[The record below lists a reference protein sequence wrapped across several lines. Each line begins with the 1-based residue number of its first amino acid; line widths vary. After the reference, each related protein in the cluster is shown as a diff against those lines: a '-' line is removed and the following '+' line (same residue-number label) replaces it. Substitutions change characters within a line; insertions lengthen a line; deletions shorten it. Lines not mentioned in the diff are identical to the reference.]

1 MADRSIRLKKRA
13 EFLKVAAK
21 GRKAPVSG
29 MVVQALHRDDDDS
42 ARHGFTV
49 TKKVGNSVVRNR
61 VRRRLREVVRQVGRE
76 LPLSGVDLVVIG
88 RSATIDRKFAALLTD
103 YRKALKKAG
112 VVGDA

>member
-1 MADRSIRLKKRA
+1 MADQSIRLKKRA
-13 EFLKVAAK
+13 EFLKVASK

-29 MVVQALHRDDDDS
+29 MVLQALQRGDDGA

-61 VRRRLREVVRQVGRE
+61 VRRRLREVVRQIGRE
-76 LPLSGVDLVVIG
+76 MPLTGVDLVVIG
-88 RSATIDRKFAALLTD
+88 RSATIDRKFASLLAD
-103 YRKALKKAG
+103 YRKALNRAG

>member
-29 MVVQALHRDDDDS
+29 MVLQALRRDDGDS

-61 VRRRLREVVRQVGRE
+61 VRRRLREVVRQIGRE

-88 RSATIDRKFAALLTD
+88 RSATINRKFSSLLAD